1 MLKRYKIVYK
11 KMQKR
16 RTWNKAVIF
25 FQQWSLRASQ
35 FFKYSFFVYFYR
47 TSLIKLKFVKKFKK
61 RFRKPFRRK
70 KLFLLFFCKPNYL
83 VHAKFKNARMGKG
96 KGSPV
101 IWVYKPSLAKPV
113 AIFGGINVGRAYSIV
128 NYFKKHLTPHM
139 YIRKG
144 RNGSY

>member
-1 MLKRYKIVYK
+1 MLKRYKVQYK

-16 RTWNKAVIF
+16 RIWNKAIIF
-25 FQQWSLRASQ
+25 FQTWSLRMSTAFKFR
-35 FFKYSFFVYFYR
+35 FFIFFYR

-83 VHAKFKNARMGKG
+83 VHNKFKNARMGKG

-101 IWVYKPSLAKPV
+101 IWVYKPILTKPV
-113 AIFGGINVGRAYSIV
+113 AILGGVHFKRVQSV
-128 NYFKKHLTPHM
+128 MCFFKKHLTPHL
-139 YIRKG
+139 YVRAG
-144 RNGSY
+144 RNRTN